1 MQQEGVCIGFLAQEA
16 AVVQKASGSGM
27 VTLSGYSGSSQAQVV
42 FSQGQFVGLVRKQSV
57 QADEAMD
64 KEDSTGVILQTAQTW
79 AAPRARQ

>member
-1 MQQEGVCIGFLAQEA
+1 
-16 AVVQKASGSGM
+16 M
-27 VTLSGYSGSSQAQVV
+27 VTLSEYSGSSQAQVV